1 MADQR
6 EDFTLGG
13 QGSLAEREAALQAIQ
28 GDRVREAQLRRYN
41 HKD

>member
-13 QGSLAEREAALQAIQ
+13 QGSLVEREAALQAIQ
-28 GDRVREAQLRRYN
+28 GERVREAQLRRYTN
-41 HKD
+41 